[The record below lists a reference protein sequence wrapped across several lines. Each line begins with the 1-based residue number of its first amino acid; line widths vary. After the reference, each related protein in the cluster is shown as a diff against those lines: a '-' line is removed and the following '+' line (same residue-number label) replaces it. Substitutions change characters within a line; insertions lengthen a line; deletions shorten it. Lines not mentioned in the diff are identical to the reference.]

1 MRSKYNN
8 KKTVVDGITFDSM
21 KEAQRYA
28 ELKLMEKGKV
38 IYDLTIQPKF
48 PIIIGG
54 VKICTYIADFIYR
67 DLATGITTVE
77 DVKGMKTP
85 VYNLK
90 KKLMRAVHG
99 IEVTEI

>member
-21 KEAQRYA
+21 KEARRYT
-28 ELKLMEKGKV
+28 ELKLMEKGKA
-38 IYDLTIQPKF
+38 IYDLMIQPKF
-48 PIIIGG
+48 PIIVSG
-54 VKICTYIADFIYR
+54 VKVCTYIADFAYR
-67 DLATGITTVE
+67 DKATSVTIIE
-77 DVKGMKTP
+77 DVKGVKTP

-90 KKLMRAVHG
+90 KKLMKAVHD